1 MKLWLKTYLV
11 ILSLLSVKFM
21 ASQETFFGGT
31 AHYMYQ
37 VLSGDKSQQ
46 YGSNSNL
53 GFNLNVKLRNNITL
67 GMEGQF
73 LFGSQYKDLGVLG
86 NMVTSG
92 GFIIGEDNSIE
103 TPELE
108 GRGGNFFVEVG
119 KIFPLN
125 NKNKNSGL
133 HIKGGLGYLFYSAY
147 NTADVRS
154 VTQLSGEYFNG
165 YNRLESGLSVN
176 SFLGY
181 TLYSKSKLVNG
192 SIGLQMIY
200 STTKFQGALD
210 YSTGLV
216 HDQSARSSFFIGPKI
231 GMTVVLK
238 RFMKQDPKSD
248 GYFYN

>member
-11 ILSLLSVKFM
+11 IMSLLSVKIL

-37 VLSGDKSQQ
+37 FLSGDVSQH
-46 YGSNSNL
+46 YGSNNNL

-67 GMEGQF
+67 GVEGQF
-73 LFGSQYKDLGVLG
+73 LFGSQYKDLSVLG
-86 NMVTSG
+86 NMVTS
-92 GFIIGEDNSIE
+92 
-103 TPELE
+103 
-108 GRGGNFFVEVG
+108 
-119 KIFPLN
+119 
-125 NKNKNSGL
+125 
-133 HIKGGLGYLFYSAY
+133 GYLFYSAY

-154 VTQLSGEYFNG
+154 VTQLRGEYFNG
-165 YNRLESGLSVN
+165 YNRLESGWSVN

-200 STTKFQGALD
+200 SVTKFQGALD
-210 YSTGLV
+210 YSTGIA

>member
-11 ILSLLSVKFM
+11 IMSLLSVKIL

-37 VLSGDKSQQ
+37 FLSGDVSQH
-46 YGSNSNL
+46 YGSNNNL

-67 GMEGQF
+67 GVEGQF
-73 LFGSQYKDLGVLG
+73 LFGSQYKDLSVLG

-119 KIFPLN
+119 KIFSLN

-133 HIKGGLGYLFYSAY
+133 HIKGGVGYLFYSAY

-165 YNRLESGLSVN
+165 FKPFASLSRLTRLSSTES
-176 SFLGY
+176 
-181 TLYSKSKLVNG
+181 
-192 SIGLQMIY
+192 
-200 STTKFQGALD
+200 
-210 YSTGLV
+210 
-216 HDQSARSSFFIGPKI
+216 
-231 GMTVVLK
+231 
-238 RFMKQDPKSD
+238 
-248 GYFYN
+248 